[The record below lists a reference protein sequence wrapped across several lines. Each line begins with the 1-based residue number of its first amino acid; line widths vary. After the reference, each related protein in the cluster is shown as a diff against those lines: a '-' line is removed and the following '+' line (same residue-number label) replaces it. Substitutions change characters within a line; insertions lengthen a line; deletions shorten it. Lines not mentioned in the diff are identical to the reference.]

1 MEMHSSAMSD
11 ARRSALRTLAGSR
24 FALRHANPARLLLAG
39 YLSYIVVGWCLLSL
53 PFAQSQP
60 VSALDNLFM
69 ATSAVS
75 TTGLVSVDPGSSYTF
90 FGEAVLL
97 LLIQLGGLG
106 YMTVGSFAVLAL
118 AHNLGPLR
126 QTTARAAFSL
136 PADMNVASFLRS
148 VVLFTVVTE
157 LIGMLILWDLFSNR
171 GVENPL
177 WSALFHSVSAFCT
190 AGFSLFPN
198 SFEDFRADVPVNLTI
213 AALSLLG
220 AMGFIIIGDTW
231 RTMTGRKRK
240 LGFTSKVIARMTL
253 IFLVVGTALLF
264 VAEPGIDALPPGERL
279 LTAFFQTMTAS
290 TTVGFDTYPIGS
302 LTHASIIVLIFLMAI
317 GASPAGTGGG
327 LKTTTFAV
335 LLGLVR
341 STLRGRRNVHF
352 FHRQVKPARVQT
364 AGAALAYFLGL
375 MLIALFLLLLTEP
388 QATFEKVVFEAVSAM
403 GTVGLSMGITGE
415 LSYLGKIIIV
425 VLMIAGR
432 LGFLTF
438 GIALATVDEP
448 NEKSDNDLVL

>member
-1 MEMHSSAMSD
+1 MEMHSPAVAGM
-11 ARRSALRTLAGSR
+11 RRSALRTLAGSR

-39 YLSYIVVGWCLLSL
+39 YLSYILVGWALLSL
-53 PFAQSQP
+53 PVAQLHP
-60 VSALDNLFM
+60 VSAIDNLFM

-75 TTGLVSVDPGSSYTF
+75 TTGLVSVDPGTSYTF

-106 YMTVGSFAVLAL
+106 YMTIGSFAVLAL

-126 QTTARAAFSL
+126 QNTARAAFSL
-136 PADMNVASFLRS
+136 PADINIAAFLRS
-148 VVLFTVVTE
+148 VVLFTLISE
-157 LIGMLILWDLFSNR
+157 LIGMLVLYELFAGR
-171 GVENPL
+171 GVEEPL

-213 AALSLLG
+213 SALSLLG
-220 AMGFIIIGDTW
+220 AMGFIVIGDTW

-253 IFLVVGTALLF
+253 VFLVAGTALLF
-264 VAEPGIDALPPGERL
+264 IAEPGIDALPPGERL
-279 LTAFFQTMTAS
+279 MTAFFQTMTAS

-302 LTHASIIVLIFLMAI
+302 LTHASLVILLFLMAI

-327 LKTTTFAV
+327 LKTTSFAV

-341 STLRGRRNVHF
+341 STLRGRRHVHF
-352 FHRQVKPARVQT
+352 FHRRVKPARVQT
-364 AGAALAYFLGL
+364 AGAALAYFFGL
-375 MLIALFLLLLTEP
+375 LLVALFMLMLTEP
-388 QATFEKVVFEAVSAM
+388 QAPFEQVVFEAISAM
-403 GTVGLSMGITGE
+403 GTVGLSMGVTGD
-415 LSYLGKIIIV
+415 LSYLGKVVIV

-438 GIALATVDEP
+438 GIALATVDETSERTD
-448 NEKSDNDLVL
+448 NELVL